1 MASGICNSLL
11 AGFIDTKYPYSYPDF
26 NNFFV
31 VRFTTNYELQSR
43 IWDKNICTIN
53 NLSNKSSLPKLYPKF
68 ISRTINLKET
78 NMKRIR
84 PIGIFL
90 LVLALPMLVFAQ
102 ATISGKVTD
111 AKTGNPLAGANV
123 LVVGTSLGAAADA
136 NGNYTIMTVP
146 SGAQTITVSVIGYEQ
161 TTQNVTVPA
170 QGGMTLNFTL
180 TTSAL
185 QLSAVTV
192 TGNFARDRETPVAFT
207 TIGEE
212 HIKNNFTVQDVP
224 HLFANTPGVYVTT
237 DGGSGMGDSKVL
249 IRGFDEQRIAV
260 MINNVPVNDPESKKV
275 YWSNWGSLPAAS
287 QSIQIQRGVGSSLY
301 GSGALGGSINV
312 VTKDAPADKSL
323 GFSFTGGQYGI
334 LKGGVDYNSGLMGGN
349 KSLIARF
356 NYLEGN
362 GWRKNTFYRGIQ
374 YYLSAMLF
382 PNERNTIKVILH
394 GAPQYH
400 AYGYY
405 GMNPAFFADK
415 EDFDPDGKLYEFGF
429 TDESHGSALELGK
442 GPRQNKY
449 YDLAYG
455 FGYDASAHPYF
466 ASDSIDLGQLNEK
479 STKLMDVLFN
489 KTPIDGD
496 IVGGLVEGNGLY
508 SLDNNVYHKPQF
520 EVHHSIKLSENSK
533 LTSTFFVSNG
543 YGYGENVDYYFA
555 VPRNDDGTMIFDK
568 MVDGDFYAGNVPSV
582 IHYRAYSDHF
592 QTGLLSSYETVISG
606 HDITAGVETRW
617 WKARH
622 AGKILN
628 TFSNAATGDYEIG
641 SIQQDFEDGD
651 LYYDYTTTKPQITMF
666 GHSLLKFGKLNVMID
681 GQFATLN
688 YHLLEDIPSNLTY
701 PTHLADE
708 SHGGDIWTG
717 SATYDH
723 DSDTLTAQV
732 PVEYELW
739 DFEKNYNYFSPKF
752 GVNYN
757 INEALNVFANYSQAV
772 NEPRVKFFFNYG
784 SPNEALEL
792 ESTKDIELGF
802 GYRAELMG
810 MPIDA
815 KYNFYNI
822 DFDGKALRIM
832 DPSKTNQP
840 GYDYKGRRYIPIG
853 GAFYRGHEISA
864 NFKPIAGLTLGFNLS
879 MSTNAWKNPNN
890 SEGAQYLYSIDDVV
904 AGTHYTDAA
913 NGTFDYGELSVDIDG
928 DGKYDAWQG
937 DIWVDGMANGHWDAG
952 EPMVNGADYVDDF
965 GDKIEPGMPQFILGM
980 TANYNI
986 GGLSVGAAYRYYQDN
1001 YVFADNREFYVGP
1014 GKDDL
1019 WGNADDEKTTVL
1031 PAAGVIDFRA
1041 AYLLD
1046 IMSGLN
1052 ISLNISNILDTK
1064 YWQSGSEYGTAP
1076 GAARTVMLNL
1086 GVNL

>member
-1 MASGICNSLL
+1 MKKIRTYVPLFILFCLPIAMMAQGAIQ
-11 AGFIDTKYPYSYPDF
+11 GT
-26 NNFFV
+26 
-31 VRFTTNYELQSR
+31 
-43 IWDKNICTIN
+43 
-53 NLSNKSSLPKLYPKF
+53 
-68 ISRTINLKET
+68 
-78 NMKRIR
+78 
-84 PIGIFL
+84 
-90 LVLALPMLVFAQ
+90 
-102 ATISGKVTD
+102 VTSED
-111 AKTGNPLAGANV
+111 GAALAGANV
-123 LVVGTSLGAAADA
+123 IVEGTSFGAAADA
-136 NGNYTIMTVP
+136 DGNYKIEGVP
-146 SGAQTITVSVIGYEQ
+146 AGSYTLSTSVIGYIAASKSVVVPGSGSMSVDFALSR
-161 TTQNVTVPA
+161 TTI
-170 QGGMTLNFTL
+170 
-180 TTSAL
+180 

-192 TGNFARDRETPVAFT
+192 AGNFAIERETPVAFT
-207 TIGEE
+207 TIGED

-237 DGGSGMGDSKVL
+237 DGGSGMGDSKVT

-312 VTKDAPADKSL
+312 ITKDAPAEKSL

-334 LKGGVDYNSGLMGGN
+334 LKGGIDYNSGLIGGN
-349 KSLIARF
+349 KSIIARF

-415 EDFDPDGKLYEFGF
+415 EDFDPDGKVYEFGF
-429 TDESHGSALELGK
+429 TDESHGSSLELGK
-442 GPRQNKY
+442 GLRLNKY

-455 FGYDASAHPYF
+455 FGYDATAHPYF
-466 ASDSIDLGQLNEK
+466 TTDSIDLNQLNES
-479 STKLMDVLFN
+479 STKLLDVIFN

-508 SLDNNVYHKPQF
+508 SMDNNVYHKPQF
-520 EVHHSIKLSENSK
+520 EIHHSIKLGRDSK
-533 LTSTFFVSNG
+533 LTSTFFASNG

-555 VPRNDDGTMIFDK
+555 VPRNDDGTMIFNK
-568 MVDGDFYAGNVPSV
+568 LMDGDFYYKNVPKV

-592 QTGLLSSYETVISG
+592 QTGLLSSYETKIAG
-606 HDITAGVETRW
+606 HDVTAGVETRW

-628 TFSNAATGDYEIG
+628 TFSNAATGAYEIG
-641 SIQQDFEDGD
+641 SFQQDFEDGD

-666 GHSLLKFGKLNVMID
+666 GHSLLKFGDLSVMID
-681 GQFATLN
+681 GQFAFLN
-688 YHLLEDIPSNLTY
+688 YHLIEDLPSNLNY
-701 PTHLADE
+701 PTHLTDE
-708 SHGGDIWTG
+708 DHGGDIWKGT
-717 SATYDH
+717 ATYDH
-723 DSDTLTAQV
+723 DNDTLTAEV
-732 PVEYELW
+732 LVEYELW
-739 DFEKNYNYFSPKF
+739 DFEKKYSYFSPKF

-757 INEALNVFANYSQAV
+757 VNEALNVFANYSQAV
-772 NEPRVKFFFNYG
+772 NEPRVKYFFNYG

-802 GYRAELMG
+802 GYKADIAG
-810 MPIDA
+810 MAVDA

-822 DFDGKALRIM
+822 DFDGKALRIL
-832 DPSKTNQP
+832 DPSKANTP

-853 GAFYRGHEISA
+853 GAFYRGHEIAASIR
-864 NFKPIAGLTLGFNLS
+864 PIAGLTLGFNLS

-890 SEGAQYLYSIDDVV
+890 SEGAQYLYSIDEVV

-913 NGTFDYGELSVDIDG
+913 NGTYNFGETLSYDDDG
-928 DGKYDAWQG
+928 DGKYDSG
-937 DIWVDGMANGHWDAG
+937 DGDTYIDGSANGHWDAG
-952 EPMVNGADYVDDF
+952 EPMVDGADYVKDF

-980 TANYNI
+980 TANYNV
-986 GGLSVGAAYRYYQDN
+986 GGLTVGAAYRYYEDN
-1001 YVFADNREFYVGP
+1001 YVFADNREFYIGP
-1014 GKDDL
+1014 GDDGL
-1019 WGNADDEKTTVL
+1019 WGNADDEKTAVL
-1031 PAAGVIDFRA
+1031 TAAGVIDVRA

-1046 IMSGLN
+1046 VMGGLN
-1052 ISLNISNILDTK
+1052 LSINISNILDTK